1 MTWTLQS
8 LNSRRLAVIS
18 ATMWF
23 KVGVARRFYWKI
35 HGNLIELF
43 EPNTAAYRAAGHGPN
58 ARPDP
63 VGQARDRYSGRH
75 EVTIYHNPNCGT
87 SRNVHGR
94 IRNAGIEPTVIEYL
108 KAPPDRQT
116 LSRSHRA
123 RGGSSSRLAPANAN
137 TGNCGCGSVLPSA
150 GRRTQQQ
157 ISSRSTRSRFKASW
171 RRQPRSFCCRGP
183 WFCCARHRAISLS
196 AMARRRWGGMTP
208 PRADTHFRIAS
219 NTKTMTAAI
228 IVLLAQEG
236 KLRFDD
242 PVSKMSRAFPM
253 ETTSRSVSSLRCEA
267 ACTTTPQRRNSRE
280 A

>member
-137 TGNCGCGSVLPSA
+137 TGNCGCGSVLPQRDG
-150 GRRTQQQ
+150 GRNNKSQAVRPG
-157 ISSRSTRSRFKASW
+157 RAS
-171 RRQPRSFCCRGP
+171 
-183 WFCCARHRAISLS
+183 
-196 AMARRRWGGMTP
+196 RRRGGDSQGASAAGGHGSVAHATG
-208 PRADTHFRIAS
+208 RFHFRLWRDGVG
-219 NTKTMTAAI
+219 AA
-228 IVLLAQEG
+228 
-236 KLRFDD
+236 
-242 PVSKMSRAFPM
+242 
-253 ETTSRSVSSLRCEA
+253 
-267 ACTTTPQRRNSRE
+267 
-280 A
+280 